1 VSLNHSAHSRE
12 SGNPGAESG
21 AKELG
26 PRLPSG
32 RLRPSSTGYG
42 DERDWEGTQSQLV
55 SPSTRKLALDPLW
68 LALPGGVFLALFLI
82 APTAN
87 MLSLSLIDKSGALTH
102 AAFVRIV
109 GSGPYLAVLATTF
122 SVACW
127 TTLLCVGLG
136 YPLAYWLARKPPRQ
150 QRIAALFILLPF
162 WTSALIKNFSWLV
175 LLGRNG
181 IVAKTMASL
190 GLTGGDHL
198 LFNRA
203 TVVFAMTHTLLP
215 LAVVTMLPVMNQ
227 IDRRLPLAALTL
239 GANATRAFWQVFFQL
254 SMRGVASA
262 GLLVLVASL
271 GFFITPGLVGGPR
284 DTMIGQLI
292 ILQINELQNWQLGS
306 ALATILL
313 VSAIATCIA
322 YDRIFGLSSLSGAGA
337 RRARPD
343 GLARRFGLAAARG
356 AGRLFGAIEE
366 AWKRNIRGLRG
377 GALLSVYAWIVI
389 AALLVPVFAFVPM
402 AFTASTFLSFPPQ
415 GLSLRWF
422 EQFFASQ
429 LWLGAMIRS
438 FGIGFATAAITL
450 TVGALA
456 ALGVARTRGR
466 LGGAAF
472 LLFLAPMMV
481 PSIVIA
487 IGLFFVFAKLSL
499 VATDLGIIIG
509 HTVIAMPI
517 VFVILL
523 ATFKGHDWGL
533 DAAAATL
540 GAGRAQV
547 LRLVTLPLVSG
558 GLAVGF
564 VTGFLQSFE
573 ELTVALFVGGGLKT
587 TLPKQMWDGI
597 LLQVN
602 PIIAAASVVV
612 LVVVITLFAIVEVIR
627 ARRTVG

>member
-1 VSLNHSAHSRE
+1 
-12 SGNPGAESG
+12 
-21 AKELG
+21 
-26 PRLPSG
+26 
-32 RLRPSSTGYG
+32 
-42 DERDWEGTQSQLV
+42 
-55 SPSTRKLALDPLW
+55 
-68 LALPGGVFLALFLI
+68 
-82 APTAN
+82 
-87 MLSLSLIDKSGALTH
+87 
-102 AAFVRIV
+102 
-109 GSGPYLAVLATTF
+109 
-122 SVACW
+122 
-127 TTLLCVGLG
+127 
-136 YPLAYWLARKPPRQ
+136 
-150 QRIAALFILLPF
+150 
-162 WTSALIKNFSWLV
+162 
-175 LLGRNG
+175 
-181 IVAKTMASL
+181 
-190 GLTGGDHL
+190 

-227 IDRRLPLAALTL
+227 IDRRLPMAALTL
-239 GANATRAFWQVFFQL
+239 GANNARAFWQVFFQL
-254 SMRGVASA
+254 SIRGVAAA
-262 GLLVLVASL
+262 GLLVLVAAL
-271 GFFITPGLVGGPR
+271 GFFITPALVGGPR

-292 ILQINELQNWQLGS
+292 ILQINELQNWQVGG

-313 VSAIATCIA
+313 ISAIATCIV
-322 YDRIFGLSSLSGAGA
+322 YDRIFGLSSLSGGGT
-337 RRARPD
+337 RQVRPD
-343 GLARRFGLAAARG
+343 GRVRRAGLASVRL
-356 AGRLFGAIEE
+356 AGLVFGAIEE
-366 AWKRNIRGLRG
+366 VWARNIRGLRG
-377 GALLSVYAWIVI
+377 GVFLSIYAWTVI
-389 AALLVPVFAFVPM
+389 AVLLIPVIAFVPM
-402 AFTASTFLSFPPQ
+402 AFSESTFLSLPPQ

-422 EQFFASQ
+422 EQFAASP

-450 TVGALA
+450 VVGSLA

-472 LLFLAPMMV
+472 LLFLAPMMI

-487 IGLFFVFAKLSL
+487 IGLFFIFARLSL

-523 ATFKGHDWGL
+523 ATFKGHDWSL

-540 GAGRAQV
+540 GAGRTQV

-612 LVVVITLFAIVEVIR
+612 LSVVILMFAAVECIR
-627 ARRTVG
+627 ARRTAG

>member
-1 VSLNHSAHSRE
+1 MQRDAV
-12 SGNPGAESG
+12 PGHDG
-21 AKELG
+21 AQEVDLAS
-26 PRLPSG
+26 PATVCLPG
-32 RLRPSSTGYG
+32 K
-42 DERDWEGTQSQLV
+42 
-55 SPSTRKLALDPLW
+55 RKLGLDPLW
-68 LALPGGVFLALFLI
+68 LALPGAVFLVLFLI
-82 APTAN
+82 GPTAQI
-87 MLSLSLIDKSGALTH
+87 LSLSLIDKNTGALTL
-102 AAFVRIV
+102 AAFVRIIN
-109 GSGPYLAVLATTF
+109 GGPYLAVLSTTF
-122 SVACW
+122 SVALW
-127 TTLLCVGLG
+127 TTVLCLGLG
-136 YPLAYWLARKPPRQ
+136 YPVAYWLCGKPPRQ

-181 IVAKTMASL
+181 IVGKMMTSV
-190 GLTGGDHL
+190 GLSGGDQL

-227 IDRRLPLAALTL
+227 IDRRLPMAALTL
-239 GANATRAFWQVFFQL
+239 GANSARAFWQVFFQL
-254 SMRGVASA
+254 SMRGVAAA
-262 GLLVLVASL
+262 GLLVLVAAL
-271 GFFITPGLVGGPR
+271 GFFITPALVGGPR

-292 ILQINELQNWQLGS
+292 ILQINELQNWQVGS
-306 ALATILL
+306 ALAIILL
-313 VSAIATCIA
+313 ISAIATCIA
-322 YDRIFGLSSLSGAGA
+322 YDRIFGLSSLSGSGT
-337 RRARPD
+337 RQVRPD
-343 GLARRFGLAAARG
+343 GLVRRAGLGAARL
-356 AGRLFGAIEE
+356 AGLVFGGIEE
-366 AWKRNIRGLRG
+366 VWARNVRGLRG
-377 GALLSVYAWIVI
+377 GVFLSIYAWTVI
-389 AALLVPVFAFVPM
+389 AALLIPVIAFVPM
-402 AFTASTFLSFPPQ
+402 AFSASTFLSLPPQ

-422 EQFFASQ
+422 EQFATSS

-450 TVGALA
+450 VVGSLA

-472 LLFLAPMMV
+472 LLFLAPMMI

-487 IGLFFVFAKLSL
+487 IGLFFVFARLSL

-523 ATFKGHDWGL
+523 ATFKGHDWSL
-533 DAAAATL
+533 DAAATTL

-612 LVVVITLFAIVEVIR
+612 LSVVILMFAAVEYIR
-627 ARRTVG
+627 VRRTAG

>member
-1 VSLNHSAHSRE
+1 MADIASQASISLQT
-12 SGNPGAESG
+12 
-21 AKELG
+21 K
-26 PRLPSG
+26 
-32 RLRPSSTGYG
+32 
-42 DERDWEGTQSQLV
+42 
-55 SPSTRKLALDPLW
+55 RKLSLDPLW
-68 LALPGGVFLALFLI
+68 LALPGILFLI
-82 APTAN
+82 LFLVVPTGQI
-87 MLSLSLIDKSGALTH
+87 LSLSVADKVTGALTF
-102 AAFVRIV
+102 AQFIKIWS
-109 GSGPYLAVLATTF
+109 GGPYLAVLTTTF
-122 SVACW
+122 SIALW
-127 TTLLCVGLG
+127 TTVLCLVLG
-136 YPLAYWLARKPPRQ
+136 YPLAYWLCRKPPRQ
-150 QRIAALFILLPF
+150 QRIAALFVLLPF

-181 IVAKTMASL
+181 IVAKFAASI
-190 GLTGGDHL
+190 GVTGGDQL
-198 LFNRA
+198 LFNRT

-227 IDRRLPLAALTL
+227 IDRRLPMAASTL
-239 GANATRAFWQVFFQL
+239 GANSAQAFWQVFFQL
-254 SMRGVASA
+254 SMRGVAAA

-271 GFFITPGLVGGPR
+271 GFFITPALVGGPR

-306 ALATILL
+306 ALAAILL

-322 YDRIFGLSSLSGAGA
+322 YDRIFGLSSVSGGSEGQA
-337 RRARPD
+337 RAH
-343 GLARRFGLAAARG
+343 GVVRRVGLAAARF
-356 AGRLFGAIEE
+356 ASLIFGWVEE
-366 AWKRNIRGLRG
+366 VWKRNIRGLRG
-377 GALLSVYAWIVI
+377 GVFLSVYVWTVI
-389 AALLVPVFAFVPM
+389 AALLVPIIAFVPM

-415 GLSLRWF
+415 SFSLRWF
-422 EQFFASQ
+422 EQFAASP

-438 FGIGFATAAITL
+438 FGIGFATAAIT
-450 TVGALA
+450 VVVASLA
-456 ALGVARTRGR
+456 ALGVARTRSR

-472 LLFLAPMMV
+472 LLFLAPMMI

-487 IGLFFVFAKLSL
+487 IALFYIFARMSL

-509 HTVIAMPI
+509 HSVIAMPI
-517 VFVILL
+517 VFVIML
-523 ATFKGHDWGL
+523 ATFKEHNWSL

-540 GAGRAQV
+540 GAGRMQTF
-547 LRLVTLPLVSG
+547 RLITLPLVRN

-612 LVVVITLFAIVEVIR
+612 LSVVILMFVTIECIPAPR
-627 ARRTVG
+627 AARRRMTRSAL

>member
-1 VSLNHSAHSRE
+1 MQRDAAEAPGRNDLASPATVSLPSR
-12 SGNPGAESG
+12 
-21 AKELG
+21 
-26 PRLPSG
+26 
-32 RLRPSSTGYG
+32 
-42 DERDWEGTQSQLV
+42 
-55 SPSTRKLALDPLW
+55 RKLGLDPIW
-68 LALPGGVFLALFLI
+68 LALPGVVFLVLFLI
-82 APTAN
+82 GPTAQ
-87 MLSLSLIDKSGALTH
+87 MLSLGLIDKNTGALTL
-102 AAFVRIV
+102 AAFVRIIN
-109 GSGPYLAVLATTF
+109 GGPYLAVLSTTF
-122 SVACW
+122 SVALW
-127 TTLLCVGLG
+127 TTVLCVGLG
-136 YPLAYWLARKPPRQ
+136 YPVAYWLCGKPARQ
-150 QRIAALFILLPF
+150 QRIAAMFILLPF

-181 IVAKTMASL
+181 IVGKMMASV
-190 GLTGGDHL
+190 GLSGGDQL

-227 IDRRLPLAALTL
+227 IDRRLPLAAMTL
-239 GANATRAFWQVFFQL
+239 GASSARAFWQVFFQL
-254 SMRGVASA
+254 SMRGVAAA
-262 GLLVLVASL
+262 GLLVLVAAL
-271 GFFITPGLVGGPR
+271 GFFITPALVGGPR

-292 ILQINELQNWQLGS
+292 ILQINELQNWQVGS

-313 VSAIATCIA
+313 ISAIATCIA
-322 YDRIFGLSSLSGAGA
+322 YDRIFGLSSLSGGGTRQARPNGLV
-337 RRARPD
+337 RRA
-343 GLARRFGLAAARG
+343 GLASARLAGLVFGG
-356 AGRLFGAIEE
+356 IEE
-366 AWKRNIRGLRG
+366 VWARNIRGLRG
-377 GALLSVYAWIVI
+377 GVFLSLYAWTVI
-389 AALLVPVFAFVPM
+389 AALLIPVIAFVPM
-402 AFTASTFLSFPPQ
+402 AFSASTFLSLPPQ

-422 EQFFASQ
+422 EQFATSP

-450 TVGALA
+450 VVGSLA

-472 LLFLAPMMV
+472 LLFLAPMMI

-487 IGLFFVFAKLSL
+487 IGLFFVFARLSL

-523 ATFKGHDWGL
+523 ATFKGHDWSL

-540 GAGRAQV
+540 GAGRTQV

-558 GLAVGF
+558 GMAVGF

-612 LVVVITLFAIVEVIR
+612 LCVVILMFATVEYIR
-627 ARRTVG
+627 VRRTAG

>member
-1 VSLNHSAHSRE
+1 MQVEAADI
-12 SGNPGAESG
+12 G
-21 AKELG
+21 
-26 PRLPSG
+26 
-32 RLRPSSTGYG
+32 
-42 DERDWEGTQSQLV
+42 ERDGAQAADLAPPVAAALQV
-55 SPSTRKLALDPLW
+55 RRKLRLDPLW
-68 LALPGGVFLALFLI
+68 LALPGVVFLALFLVG
-82 APTAN
+82 PTAQI
-87 MLSLSLIDKSGALTH
+87 LSLSLVDKITGALTF
-102 AAFVRIV
+102 ASFSKIIN
-109 GSGPYLAVLATTF
+109 GGPYLTVLSTTF
-122 SVACW
+122 AVALW
-127 TTLLCVGLG
+127 TMLLCVGLG

-150 QRIAALFILLPF
+150 QRIAALFVLLPF

-181 IVAKTMASL
+181 LAAKIMASV
-190 GLTGGDHL
+190 GLAGGDHL

-239 GANATRAFWQVFFQL
+239 GANSSQAFWQVFCQL
-254 SMRGVASA
+254 SMRGVAAA

-271 GFFITPGLVGGPR
+271 GFFITPALVGGPR

-313 VSAIATCIA
+313 ASAIATCIA
-322 YDRIFGLSSLSGAGA
+322 YDRIFGLSSLSGGGVG
-337 RRARPD
+337 RARPD
-343 GLARRFGLAAARG
+343 GFFRRAGLAAARL
-356 AGRLFGAIEE
+356 AGIVFGGIEE
-366 AWKRNIRGLRG
+366 LWKRNFRGLRSG
-377 GALLSVYAWIVI
+377 TLLSIYAWTLI
-389 AALLVPVFAFVPM
+389 AALLIPVIAFVPM

-422 EQFFASQ
+422 EQFFASP

-438 FGIGFATAAITL
+438 FGIGFATAAITVV
-450 TVGALA
+450 VGALA
-456 ALGVARTRGR
+456 ALGVARTRSR

-472 LLFLAPMMV
+472 LLFLAPMMI

-487 IGLFFVFAKLSL
+487 IGLFFIFARISL
-499 VATDLGIIIG
+499 VATDIGITIG
-509 HTVIAMPI
+509 HIVIAMPI

-523 ATFKGHDWGL
+523 ATFKGHDWSL

-540 GAGRAQV
+540 GAGRARV
-547 LRLVTLPLVSG
+547 FRLITLPLVSG
-558 GLAVGF
+558 GIAVGF

-573 ELTVALFVGGGLKT
+573 ELTIALFVGGGLKT

-612 LVVVITLFAIVEVIR
+612 LCVVLLMFAIAEFIR
-627 ARRTVG
+627 ARRTA

>member
-1 VSLNHSAHSRE
+1 VTPHPTEIAD
-12 SGNPGAESG
+12 PA
-21 AKELG
+21 
-26 PRLPSG
+26 
-32 RLRPSSTGYG
+32 
-42 DERDWEGTQSQLV
+42 V
-55 SPSTRKLALDPLW
+55 SPSPTRGEGAATSVVLAASQQGAHRKLRLDPLW
-68 LALPGGVFLALFLI
+68 LALPGAVFLVLFLVG
-82 APTAN
+82 PTAQ
-87 MLSLSLIDKSGALTH
+87 MLGLGFIDKSGALTH

-109 GSGPYLAVLATTF
+109 SSGPYLAILSTTF
-122 SVACW
+122 SVAGW
-127 TTLLCVGLG
+127 TTLFCVGLG

-181 IVAKTMASL
+181 IVAKTMAAV
-190 GLTGGDHL
+190 GLVGGDSI
-198 LFNRA
+198 LFNRG

-239 GANATRAFWQVFFQL
+239 GANRARAFWQVYFQL
-254 SMRGVASA
+254 SMRGVAAA

-292 ILQINELQNWQLGS
+292 ILQINDLQNWQLGS

-313 VSAIATCIA
+313 ISAIATCVI

-337 RRARPD
+337 RRARSD
-343 GLARRFGLAAARG
+343 GFLRRIGLALVRG
-356 AGRLFGAIEE
+356 AGLLFGAIEE
-366 AWKRNIRGLRG
+366 TWKHHIRGLRG
-377 GALLSVYAWIVI
+377 GVLLSVYVWIVI
-389 AALLVPVFAFVPM
+389 AVLLVPVIAFVPM

-429 LWLGAMIRS
+429 QWLGAMIRS

-450 TVGALA
+450 VLASLA
-456 ALGVARTRGR
+456 AFAVARTRSR

-481 PSIVIA
+481 PSLVIA
-487 IGLFFVFAKLSL
+487 IALFFLFAKISL
-499 VATDLGIIIG
+499 VATNLGIIIG

-523 ATFKGHDWGL
+523 ATFKGHDWSL
-533 DAAAATL
+533 DAAATTL

-547 LRLVTLPLVSG
+547 LRRVTLPLVSS

-573 ELTVALFVGGGLKT
+573 ELTVALFIGGGLKT

-612 LVVVITLFAIVEVIR
+612 LIVVIMMFAIVETIR
-627 ARRTVG
+627 ARRTAG